1 MRWKKKLREHL
12 KRPEWT
18 SSRMIGE
25 ICNHRNN
32 FSVQTSKI
40 LVQNKINYP
49 TIRNSL
55 SYWEGSPPGWYV
67 SSNWN
72 GSIPLVTKGQRR
84 GNLCYNLAKRY
95 GNTVP
100 SAPHNIL
107 YKLFWKTADLKL
119 MPMAWKPKQCKSTNF
134 KETFLRGK
142 KHLVQIT
149 AEIKNFVS
157 LAVEKK
163 IKLIFGF
170 SLL

>member
-25 ICNHRNN
+25 ICNHRNT

-40 LVQNKINYP
+40 LMQNKINYP

-55 SYWEGSPPGWYV
+55 SDWEGSPLGWYV

-95 GNTVP
+95 GNTVT

-107 YKLFWKTADLKL
+107 YKLFCR
-119 MPMAWKPKQCKSTNF
+119 KPKQCKSTNF

-163 IKLIFGF
+163 INLTFGF